1 VARDENESSIVSH
14 SLVRL
19 WLRRHWREIVL
30 LAPAFAGAV
39 VLAWHGP
46 IPQDPRYD
54 LFADTRT
61 MLGIP
66 NAANVLSNLAF
77 LLAGAAGLLFLST
90 DRSSTAF
97 RESRERLP
105 YFFFFAGVCLTA
117 FGSAW
122 YHLAPDHARLAW
134 DRLPMTVA
142 FLSLFAAFLAERVR
156 PDLARRLLAPF
167 LLAGIAS
174 VLYWRFTE
182 QAGRGDLRPYALVQ
196 YYPVLALGLLLVLY
210 PARFTLGGVLWGVG
224 GFYALAKA
232 FELADEKILRSIGFV
247 SGHTLKHL
255 AAAAAASL
263 VLFMLARRRPIE
275 EDPSS
280 EVP

>member
-1 VARDENESSIVSH
+1 V
-14 SLVRL
+14 
-19 WLRRHWREIVL
+19 
-30 LAPAFAGAV
+30 
-39 VLAWHGP
+39 HGP

-66 NAANVLSNLAF
+66 NAADVLSNVAF
-77 LLAGAAGLLFLST
+77 LFAGAAGLLFLSMN
-90 DRSSTAF
+90 RSATAF

-105 YFFFFAGVCLTA
+105 YFFFFVGVCLTA

-122 YHLAPDHARLAW
+122 YHLAPDHTRLVW

-156 PDLARRLLAPF
+156 PDLARRLLAP
-167 LLAGIAS
+167 LLIGGIAS

-182 QAGRGDLRPYALVQ
+182 QAGGGDLRPYALVQ
-196 YYPVLALGLLLVLY
+196 YYPVVALGLLLLLY
-210 PARFTLGGVLWGVG
+210 PARFTLGGVMWGVG

-232 FELADEKILRSIGFV
+232 FELADAPILRATGFV

-255 AAAAAASL
+255 AAAAAAGL
-263 VLFMLARRRPIE
+263 VLLMLARRRPIV
-275 EDPSS
+275 EDFSS
-280 EVP
+280 EVPGTDSLPSPSGRGSG

>member
-1 VARDENESSIVSH
+1 
-14 SLVRL
+14 VRP

-39 VLAWHGP
+39 ALALHGP

-77 LLAGAAGLLFLST
+77 LLAGAAGVLFLST
-90 DRSSTAF
+90 DRSATAF

-105 YFFFFAGVCLTA
+105 
-117 FGSAW
+117 
-122 YHLAPDHARLAW
+122 PDHARLVW

-182 QAGRGDLRPYALVQ
+182 QAGQGDLRPYALVQ
-196 YYPVLALGLLLVLY
+196 YYPVVALGLLLLLY
-210 PARFTLGGVLWGVG
+210 PARFTLGSVLWGVG

-232 FELADEKILRSIGFV
+232 FELADEKILRWTGFV

-255 AAAAAASL
+255 AAAAAAAL
-263 VLFMLARRRPIE
+263 VLFMLARRRPIGE
-275 EDPSS
+275 NPSS
-280 EVP
+280 EVS

>member
-1 VARDENESSIVSH
+1 MRP
-14 SLVRL
+14 
-19 WLRRHWREIVL
+19 WLSRHWREIVL
-30 LAPAFAGAV
+30 LSPAFAGAI
-39 VLAWHGP
+39 VLAMHGP

-66 NAANVLSNLAF
+66 NAADILSNLAF
-77 LLAGAAGLLFLST
+77 LIVGTAGLLFLTT
-90 DRSSTAF
+90 DRSRAAF

-105 YFFFFAGVCLTA
+105 YFFFFAGVGLTA

-122 YHLAPDHARLAW
+122 YHLAPDHTRLVW
-134 DRLPMTVA
+134 DRLPMTVS

-156 PDLARRLLAPF
+156 PDLSRKLLAP
-167 LLAGIAS
+167 LLLGGIAS

-182 QAGRGDLRPYALVQ
+182 QAGAGDLRPYALVQ
-196 YYPVLALGLLLVLY
+196 YYPVVALGLLLLLY
-210 PARFTLGGVLWGVG
+210 PARYTLGGVLWGVG
-224 GFYALAKA
+224 GLYGLAKV
-232 FELADEKILRSIGFV
+232 FELADEKILRSTEFV

-255 AAAAAASL
+255 AAAASAGL
-263 VLFMLARRRPIE
+263 VLFMLARRRPIG

>member
-1 VARDENESSIVSH
+1 MRP
-14 SLVRL
+14 
-19 WLRRHWREIVL
+19 WLRRHWREIALV
-30 LAPAFAGAV
+30 APAFAGAI
-39 VLAWHGP
+39 VLGLHGP
-46 IPQDPRYD
+46 IPQDPWYD

-66 NAANVLSNLAF
+66 NAADVLSNLAF
-77 LLAGAAGLLFLST
+77 LFAGAAGLFFLST
-90 DRSSTAF
+90 DRSATAF

-122 YHLAPDHARLAW
+122 YHLAPDHARLVW

-142 FLSLFAAFLAERVR
+142 FLSLIAAFLAERVR

-167 LLAGIAS
+167 LIGGIAS

-182 QAGRGDLRPYALVQ
+182 QAGAGDLRPYALVQ
-196 YYPVLALGLLLVLY
+196 YYPVVALGLLLLLY
-210 PARFTLGGVLWGVG
+210 PARYTLGGVLWGVG
-224 GFYALAKA
+224 GLYAVAKA
-232 FELADEKILRSIGFV
+232 FELADEKVLRSTGFV

-255 AAAAAASL
+255 AAAAAAGL
-263 VLFMLARRRPIE
+263 VLFMLARRRPIG
-275 EDPSS
+275 EDRTS